1 MIKSPCIAVCKI
13 DYESG
18 HCFGCNRTIEE
29 ITNWNLKDD
38 EQKIIIT
45 KKAQNR
51 ELLLKKQ

>member
-1 MIKSPCIAVCKI
+1 MIKSPCVNVCKI

-18 HCFGCNRTIEE
+18 YCLGCNRTIEE